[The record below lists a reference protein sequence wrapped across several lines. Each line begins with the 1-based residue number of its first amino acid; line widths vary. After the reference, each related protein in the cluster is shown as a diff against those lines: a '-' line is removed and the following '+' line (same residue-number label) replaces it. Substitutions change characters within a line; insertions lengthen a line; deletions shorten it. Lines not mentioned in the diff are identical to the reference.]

1 MAWEVEFTNE
11 FDDWF
16 QELSAFEQN
25 AVGAAVEVLGAYGP
39 GLGRPLVD
47 TVKQSRHANMKEL
60 RPPSGNL
67 RVLFVFDPRRAA
79 ILLLSGDKTNRWR
92 SWYEEAVPR
101 ADRLY
106 DEHLNELRREGL
118 IE

>member
-1 MAWEVEFTNE
+1 MKWEVEFTNE

-16 QELSAFEQN
+16 QGLTAFEQD
-25 AVGAAVEVLGAYGP
+25 AVASAVVALGSNGP
-39 GLGRPLVD
+39 ALGRPLVD
-47 TVKQSRHANMKEL
+47 TIKQSRHPNMKEL

-67 RVLFVFDPRRAA
+67 RVLFAFDPRRAA
-79 ILLLSGDKTNRWR
+79 ILLLGGDKANRWR
-92 SWYEEAVPR
+92 SWYEDAIPR

-106 DEHLNELRREGL
+106 DEYLDELRREGL